1 MRLPPDS
8 PPVEVQEHPQPVPLI
23 PVEDNFSQLSGQD
36 LDTETYFILIKL
48 FTLKILCFSYPMQ
61 SFS

>member
-36 LDTETYFILIKL
+36 LDTETYFILIK
-48 FTLKILCFSYPMQ
+48 
-61 SFS
+61 